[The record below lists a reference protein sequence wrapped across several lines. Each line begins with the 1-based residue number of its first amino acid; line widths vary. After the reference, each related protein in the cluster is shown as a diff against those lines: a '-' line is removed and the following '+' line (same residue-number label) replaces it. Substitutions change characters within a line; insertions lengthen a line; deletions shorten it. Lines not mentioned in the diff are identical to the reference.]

1 VCCQPRK
8 IAAVSLAQ
16 QVAAELDGGPVG
28 GLVGY
33 WVGADSCRS
42 PQTRILFLTDQVLLN
57 QAVKVRYLQLK
68 KIYIFLWSAH
78 LVLRL

>member
-1 VCCQPRK
+1 MCCQPRK

-16 QVAAELDGGPVG
+16 QVAAELGGGPVG

-33 WVGADSCRS
+33 WVGADSCLS

-57 QAVKVRYLQLK
+57 QAVKVLS
-68 KIYIFLWSAH
+68 IFYT
-78 LVLRL
+78 